1 MSRPPTVSNSFK
13 SRQIEVSDQLILGSG
28 IKVTNATST
37 LPISGNTNTLG
48 SILSGGVNLLS
59 IFSTGPAASGIQ
71 NLSFNQSNYN
81 LSISDGNTV
90 NLSALVVTTN
100 IAAVSSQ
107 LVTTISGVSSQINS
121 NIATLTASLPA
132 TFSSYLSTNSVII
145 SALNVT
151 TGLTAQSSNIPV
163 TIVDLTGSRTFTDSD
178 TNKVF
183 HFNTTSSSLCA
194 IVPNAL
200 PSGFNIAIM
209 NTGTNSLVVSA
220 GNLRSTGTTI
230 IDQFGGA
237 YIYKQNNTIFAV
249 GRLY

>member
-1 MSRPPTVSNSFK
+1 
-13 SRQIEVSDQLILGSG
+13 
-28 IKVTNATST
+28 
-37 LPISGNTNTLG
+37 
-48 SILSGGVNLLS
+48 
-59 IFSTGPAASGIQ
+59 
-71 NLSFNQSNYN
+71 
-81 LSISDGNTV
+81 
-90 NLSALVVTTN
+90 
-100 IAAVSSQ
+100 
-107 LVTTISGVSSQINS
+107 
-121 NIATLTASLPA
+121 
-132 TFSSYLSTNSVII
+132 VII

-163 TIVDLTGSRTFTDSD
+163 TIVDLTASRTFINSD

-194 IVPNAL
+194 IVPNTL